1 MPRIPALL
9 LNLGHALDH
18 LFLLIFATAVSAIA
32 VDFGVE
38 RWEDLMPYTVG
49 AFFMFGVGSVP
60 AGRLGDLWGRRKMM
74 LVFFYGIGLASIA
87 VAFTQ
92 SPWQIAAALTVL
104 GLFSA
109 IYHPV
114 GIPMLVQQSKRPGI
128 TIGINGLAGNLGIA
142 FAALSTGL
150 LVKYFGWRM
159 AFIVPGVVSIAAGLL
174 FSKTAPL
181 ELVPPSTK
189 KLTHIQLPK
198 HLAVRTFIVMVASGT
213 TGSLL
218 FNFTTNGNT
227 QMLTERLDG
236 IVSDPASIGM
246 LMALVYAIASI
257 AQVIVGRLIDR
268 FPVKPLFF
276 GIVASQIGL
285 FALAAQSTGWIWYV
299 LAVAYMISVFGAIPF
314 SDAMVVRYIDDSMR
328 SRVSGIR
335 IAISFG
341 ISSLAV
347 YMLGPFVKSSGFTQL
362 LVAMS
367 FIAAISAF
375 IVLWLPGESQM
386 RAARQGGGAG

>member
-1 MPRIPALL
+1 MPRIPSLL

-18 LFLLIFATAVSAIA
+18 LFLLIFATAVNAIA

-49 AFFMFGVGSVP
+49 AFLMFGLGSVP
-60 AGRLGDLWGRRKMM
+60 AGRLGDLWGRRNMM
-74 LVFFYGIGLASIA
+74 LVFFYGIGLASIG
-87 VAFTQ
+87 VSLSQ
-92 SPWQIAAALTVL
+92 SPWQIAIALTVL

-114 GIPMLVQQSKRPGI
+114 GIPMLLQQAERPGV

-142 FAALSTGL
+142 CAALSTGF

-159 AFIVPGVVSIAAGLL
+159 AFIAPGVLSIAAGFL
-174 FSKTAPL
+174 FSRTAPM
-181 ELVPPSTK
+181 ESVAPASK
-189 KLTHIQLPK
+189 KRSQVHLPR
-198 HLAVRTFIVMVASGT
+198 HLALRTFIVMVGSGT

-246 LMALVYAIASI
+246 LMALVYAIASF

-276 GIVASQIGL
+276 AIVASQIML
-285 FALAAQSTGWIWYV
+285 FALAAYSTGWLWYL
-299 LAVAYMISVFGAIPF
+299 LAIAYMVSVFGAIPF

-347 YMLGPFVKSSGFTQL
+347 YMLGPFVKSVGFTQL
-362 LVAMS
+362 MVVMS
-367 FIAAISAF
+367 CIAAVSAM
-375 IVLWLPGESQM
+375 IVLWLPGEAQM
-386 RAARQGGGAG
+386 REARQT

>member
-1 MPRIPALL
+1 MLSWRNFVPRIPALL

-32 VDFGVE
+32 ADFGIE

-104 GLFSA
+104 G
-109 IYHPV
+109 
-114 GIPMLVQQSKRPGI
+114 QRPGV

-159 AFIVPGVVSIAAGLL
+159 AFVVPGLLSIAAGFL
-174 FSKTAPL
+174 FSKTAPI
-181 ELVPPSTK
+181 ESAAPASRKVS
-189 KLTHIQLPK
+189 HVQLPK
-198 HLAVRTFIVMVASGT
+198 HLAVRTFMVMVASGT

-227 QMLTERLDG
+227 QMLTERLEG

-276 GIVASQIGL
+276 GIVASQIVL
-285 FALAAQSTGWIWYV
+285 FALASQSAGWLWYL

-347 YMLGPFVKSSGFTQL
+347 YMLGPLVKASGFTQL
-362 LVAMS
+362 LIAMS
-367 FIAAISAF
+367 FIAAVSAF
-375 IVLWLPGESQM
+375 IVLWLPGEAQM
-386 RAARQGGGAG
+386 RTARQVTG